1 MKPSP
6 GFADRVF
13 YESLLQ
19 QRPDSHMAQEWC
31 VQYGILEYDD
41 AAKLYKAICKRKV
54 CCLDFSLVYMCDY
67 GLSLE

>member
-1 MKPSP
+1 VTPSP

-31 VQYGILEYDD
+31 VQYGILPYDD
-41 AAKLYKAICKRKV
+41 AETLHQAICKRKV
-54 CCLDFSLVYMCDY
+54 PFVCS
-67 GLSLE
+67 